1 MNHPSVPHHNPM
13 ANVHTFLEVGAL
25 SSSITR
31 FIVDCCCC
39 NEKQSNTLDF
49 STWKSIKEI
58 EIGSHSFQYVT
69 GVDIVGLSQLER
81 VVIGRNCFSQEP
93 VLSDEGVIPHFA
105 VKDCERLKELRIG
118 HKSFCYY
125 GICEIDNNAALEVI
139 EMGKMDEA
147 SDSFV
152 SGNLKTTSTLYSR
165 E

>member
-118 HKSFCYY
+118 RKSFCYY
-125 GICEIDNNAALEVI
+125 GICDIDNNASLRVI
-139 EMGKMDEA
+139 EMGKMGEDGGL
-147 SDSFV
+147 FIN
-152 SGNLKTTSTLYSR
+152 GILKIMSTLYLG